1 MNKEIFC
8 FTTRVSFRLSDFAHS
23 IRTFNN
29 EGLFFPSII
38 SSFVGTFRI
47 SMWVEEEAETIMS
60 GTTEDLEEEED
71 LEAFHVPPSV
81 LERFGLA
88 ILRCLPHGEGFQPF
102 SLTDEELNVHVTWV
116 LAQGLFLTAVI
127 SILDVLPVVEMEFS
141 LKQQQWS
148 ILAITAM
155 TGGLTAFLLPFEIL
169 LLFIVALYC
178 SSSLGSFVMLH
189 DEKLLGVFAPDRL
202 LARASLELDDP
213 VVILRHVNAFKSISR
228 RNLLIL
234 GLLYKLKIVLSNV
247 VLRFTAK
254 VIFGNDFPFYIISFL
269 VEIFW
274 NCVVRGSFCFCL
286 PFS

>member
-1 MNKEIFC
+1 
-8 FTTRVSFRLSDFAHS
+8 
-23 IRTFNN
+23 
-29 EGLFFPSII
+29 
-38 SSFVGTFRI
+38 
-47 SMWVEEEAETIMS
+47 MWVEEEEETIMS
-60 GTTEDLEEEED
+60 GTTEDIEEED

-127 SILDVLPVVEMEFS
+127 SILDVLPVVEMEFF

-148 ILAITAM
+148 VLAITAM

-234 GLLYKLKIVLSNV
+234 GLLYKLKIVMSNV
-247 VLRFTAK
+247 ILRFTAK
-254 VIFGNDFPFYIISFL
+254 MIFGSDFPFYIISFL

-274 NCVVRGSFCFCL
+274 NCLVQRFFCFCCL
-286 PFS
+286 F